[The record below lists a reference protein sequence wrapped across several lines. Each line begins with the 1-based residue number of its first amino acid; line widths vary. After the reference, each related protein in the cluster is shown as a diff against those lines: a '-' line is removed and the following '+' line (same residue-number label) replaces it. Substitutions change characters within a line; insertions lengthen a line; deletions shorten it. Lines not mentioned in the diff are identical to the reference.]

1 MEPRNVREK
10 EKYAEIEEFEE
21 IAEKQRR
28 DFLENGNLV
37 MQNASNERDNGKL
50 RGSEDG

>member
-10 EKYAEIEEFEE
+10 EKCAEIEEFQE

-37 MQNASNERDNGKL
+37 MQNASDERDNGKL
-50 RGSEDG
+50 RGSEDD